1 MAKMICPNCKTSF
14 QTALDNEMN
23 IYLPLTRKEKVGTYV
38 LVPEIIRNEN
48 KGENTMNVNEINF
61 KGMTNEQKNEVLK
74 AMGFNPFDFTTQTVD
89 KTDPV
94 VQEMYENGYVKNEKL
109 HRRWITAQ
117 TMRLLGWST
126 GVQRVTSYWGT
137 TYSQDSWAKNVNKM
151 YVWHYTFRQL
161 ANELKTLQHLSND
174 SPRHVFFNPNHIR
187 IIFSEYIDK
196 VEKYLNTLEHKNC
209 KGVPY
214 VKVNGTNIFV
224 SDLNKKI
231 LSPLR
236 KLLMY
241 TDTSYKT
248 LETTIRKLLKS
259 NFYVKLPKTIPLSRT
274 WIECFKASG
283 AYYTMENLVKYSGL
297 KLVNYET
304 DEMLNREDSLK
315 YLKTYVYKEGFQLL
329 ALLKNSLD
337 KNDFIFSEVIK

>member
-1 MAKMICPNCKTSF
+1 MIKMICPNCKTSF
-14 QTALDNEMN
+14 QTAFDDEANVF
-23 IYLPLTRKEKVGTYV
+23 LPLTRKEKAGTYV
-38 LVPEIIRNEN
+38 LVPETIRNEN

-126 GVQRVTSYWGT
+126 GVQKLTTYWGT
-137 TYSQDSWAKNVNKM
+137 TAHQDSWAENVNNK
-151 YVWHYTFRQL
+151 YNWHYIFRQL
-161 ANELKTLQHLSND
+161 LNEINAIQHLPED
-174 SPRHVFFNPNHIR
+174 SPRR
-187 IIFSEYIDK
+187 IFFSENNISYIFDEYIER
-196 VEKYLNTLEHKNC
+196 VEKYVKTLERKNC

-214 VKVNGTNIFV
+214 VTLSGKNIFV
-224 SDLNKKI
+224 DDIQSKVINPLKRHSARLNCDYHSLQNGIKA
-231 LSPLR
+231 
-236 KLLMY
+236 
-241 TDTSYKT
+241 
-248 LETTIRKLLKS
+248 LLKS
-259 NFYVKLPKTIPLSRT
+259 PYYVKLPKTTSLSRT

-304 DEMLNREDSLK
+304 KQMLDRESSLK
-315 YLKTYVYKEGFQLL
+315 YLQSCKNNEGYQLL
-329 ALLKNSLD
+329 ALLKESLF
-337 KNDFIFSEVIK
+337 KNDFKFSEVIK